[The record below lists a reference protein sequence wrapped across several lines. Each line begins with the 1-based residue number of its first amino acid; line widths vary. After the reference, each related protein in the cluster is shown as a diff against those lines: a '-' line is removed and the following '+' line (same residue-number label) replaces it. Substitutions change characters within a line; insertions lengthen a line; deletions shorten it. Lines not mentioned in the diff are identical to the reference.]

1 MPFDIE
7 TLTADECL
15 RYLSVG
21 RRYATEDVLAQA
33 DKTRLGYNMYG
44 HLLVVHGVGPDEGT
58 LLVEV
63 VDMLRES
70 DGGHIQVT
78 DARKFLSMTYEG
90 AKRLA
95 KDERINGR
103 TLTSMC
109 ISPLNRANETE
120 LAQRATL
127 VLQQTSRCDTDK
139 QLIDQMK
146 TLHDLLSVPALA
158 PIIANR
164 GGPTILAGLASART
178 TLLAAVQAR
187 AGKPEV
193 TAASQRRDILDGVVV
208 TLCRAARD
216 ASQVAARRLGQPAI
230 AAAFKLDL
238 LARSRTSTPAE
249 PVEDEPAT
257 ELPEPEL

>member
-7 TLTADECL
+7 SLTAEECV
-15 RYLSVG
+15 RYLAIG
-21 RRYATEDVLAQA
+21 RRYTTEDVLAQA
-33 DKTRLGYNMYG
+33 DKSLLGYQLYG
-44 HLLVVHGVGPDEGT
+44 HLLVVHGFGPEDGA
-58 LLVEV
+58 LLIEV
-63 VDMLRES
+63 VGLLRET
-70 DGGHIQVT
+70 DGGHIQVV
-78 DARKFLSMTYEG
+78 DARKLLGMTYEG
-90 AKRLA
+90 ARRIA

-103 TLTSMC
+103 TLTSMS
-109 ISPLNRANETE
+109 IAPLNRANHSE

-127 VLQQTSRCDTDK
+127 VLQQTSRADSDK
-139 QLIDQMK
+139 QLTDQIK
-146 TLHDLLSVPALA
+146 TLHDLLSAPELG
-158 PIIANR
+158 PIIATR

-193 TAASQRRDILDGVVV
+193 TAAAQRRDILDGVVV

-216 ASQVAARRLGQPAI
+216 ASRISARRLGQPAI

-238 LARSRTSTPAE
+238 LPKSRGSAPAE
-249 PVEDEPAT
+249 PVEGDPTT